1 MAIVDSE
8 IVEQLDLG
16 DKWQIREHHMD
27 SQGEVHEWRYHPGKS
42 VDLNACLA
50 AHAIA
55 LAMQL
60 ANAEVNQIL
69 NDA

>member
-16 DKWQIREHHMD
+16 DKWQIREHHTD
-27 SQGEVHEWRYHPGKS
+27 SQGEVYEWRYHPGKS
-42 VDLNACLA
+42 VDLDACLA
-50 AHAIA
+50 AHATA

-60 ANAEVNQIL
+60 ARREVKKILDNA
-69 NDA
+69 